1 MIGGLR
7 HQLVRFR
14 VPEHIMSGR
23 PLETRN
29 RLHFEACLRCQA
41 EAANYRLISRA
52 LKAMRN
58 PDEDAPPG
66 LVLRVMA
73 NLSRPLTE
81 RHRGLERV
89 IVFVSVVVVAAAMAL
104 LGRSRLKPAG

>member
-1 MIGGLR
+1 MNSGLR

-23 PLETRN
+23 PLEPRN
-29 RLHFEACLRCQA
+29 QSHFEGCLRCQA
-41 EAANYRLISRA
+41 EAANYRTISRA
-52 LKAMRN
+52 LKAMRS

-81 RHRGLERV
+81 RRRGLERV
-89 IVFVSVVVVAAAMAL
+89 VVLGSVVVVAAAMAL
-104 LGRSRLKPAG
+104 LGRNRLRPAS

>member
-1 MIGGLR
+1 MNSGLR

-23 PLETRN
+23 PLEPRSQN
-29 RLHFEACLRCQA
+29 HFDSCLRCQA
-41 EAANYRLISRA
+41 EAANYRLISRTLA
-52 LKAMRN
+52 AMRS

-81 RHRGLERV
+81 SRRGLDRV
-89 IVFVSVVVVAAAMAL
+89 VVVVSVVVVAAAMAL
-104 LGRSRLKPAG
+104 LGRSRLRPAN

>member
-1 MIGGLR
+1 MNSGLR

-23 PLETRN
+23 PLESRSQN
-29 RLHFEACLRCQA
+29 HFDACLRCQA
-41 EAANYRLISRA
+41 EAANYRLISRT
-52 LKAMRN
+52 LKAMRS

-81 RHRGLERV
+81 SRRGLDRV
-89 IVFVSVVVVAAAMAL
+89 VVVVSVVVVAAAMAL
-104 LGRSRLKPAG
+104 LGRNRLRPAN